1 MIFTLLE
8 LFFETACTVF
18 AGATLLKKTVGEA
31 SYFQIWEDLK
41 KQEAEK
47 WWFFHRFSF
56 VINIHI

>member
-31 SYFQIWEDLK
+31 SYFQIWEDPK